1 MNSSELPAVAAGAV
15 LNISGVNVDTDQVRL
30 ASPTG
35 LHPAKVST
43 QLRSLTA
50 LQTQVDDETQQRRV
64 PTTLQVNKLAL
75 KKLNSPS
82 NRRPPFK
89 PKPITLENFTT
100 EDIVNVASGRF
111 KNKLAGEREAP
122 QKVYGGLS
130 AGANLAIHVV
140 GDV

>member
-15 LNISGVNVDTDQVRL
+15 LNISAVNVDTDQVRL

-43 QLRSLTA
+43 QQRSLTA

-82 NRRPPFK
+82 SRRPPFK

>member
-43 QLRSLTA
+43 QHRSLTA

>member
-1 MNSSELPAVAAGAV
+1 MNSSELPALAAGAL
-15 LNISGVNVDTDQVRL
+15 LNISGVNIDTDQVRM

-35 LHPAKVST
+35 LRAVKVST
-43 QLRSLTA
+43 QNRSLTA
-50 LQTQVDDETQQRRV
+50 LHTQLDDETRQRRL

-75 KKLNSPS
+75 KRLNSPS
-82 NRRPPFK
+82 NRRPPFR

-130 AGANLAIHVV
+130 AGANLAINVV